1 MILSQL
7 INPEDLA
14 RLDISQVNT
23 LSAVLYSH
31 ILASDEI
38 KKSLQQPVQDALS
51 RIKKVDQRFA
61 GSTGTSST
69 KKTS

>member
-14 RLDISQVNT
+14 RLDVSQVNT
-23 LSAVLYSH
+23 LSAVLYTH
-31 ILASDEI
+31 ILTSADI
-38 KKSLQQPVQDALS
+38 KKSLQQPVQDALN

-61 GSTGTSST
+61 GGG
-69 KKTS
+69 KKS

>member
-31 ILASDEI
+31 ILASDDI
-38 KKSLQQPVQDALS
+38 KKSLQRPVQNALD

-61 GSTGTSST
+61 GGGA
-69 KKTS
+69 KKSA

>member
-23 LSAVLYSH
+23 LSAVLYTH
-31 ILASDEI
+31 ILASDDI
-38 KKSLQQPVQDALS
+38 KKSLQRPVQNALD

-61 GSTGTSST
+61 GGSA
-69 KKTS
+69 KKPA

>member
-14 RLDISQVNT
+14 RLDVSQVNT

-31 ILASDEI
+31 ILASEDI
-38 KKSLQQPVQDALS
+38 KRNLQQPVQAALN
-51 RIKKVDQRFA
+51 RIKGVDSRFVA
-61 GSTGTSST
+61 A
-69 KKTS
+69 KKKA

>member
-23 LSAVLYSH
+23 LSAVLYTQ
-31 ILASDEI
+31 ILASAEI
-38 KKSLQQPVQDALS
+38 KKSLQQPVQDALN

-61 GSTGTSST
+61 GSTATSST

>member
-31 ILASDEI
+31 ILSSEDI
-38 KKSLQQPVQDALS
+38 RRGLQRPVQEALE

-61 GSTGTSST
+61 GSSGKKSS
-69 KKTS
+69 